1 VDQFSTEFRF
11 DLGGFGSDRLAVGR
25 DGDGKG
31 CGEGVGGAV
40 WLVAEAFALK
50 NGELRIKLS
59 ALWCN

>member
-1 VDQFSTEFRF
+1 M
-11 DLGGFGSDRLAVGR
+11 GR
-25 DGDGKG
+25 DAVR
-31 CGEGVGGAV
+31 GVGGAV